1 MLGIQGS
8 EILIILLV
16 ALVVLGPRRLPEMAR
31 KLGRWSVELRR
42 AARDLRTGLE
52 AEVGDLRTI
61 RDEIETPV
69 REVRDDLRQVGR
81 EIDEAGDARRLP
93 WVGPQPET
101 GPTADDALS
110 DLDEIEG
117 DGTAKD
123 GQ

>member
-16 ALVVLGPRRLPEMAR
+16 ALVVLGPRRLPEIAR
-31 KLGRWSVELRR
+31 KLGRWSVELRQ

-81 EIDEAGDARRLP
+81 EIDEAGDVRRLP

-101 GPTADDALS
+101 GPTADDALA

-117 DGTAKD
+117 DGTERD

>member
-1 MLGIQGS
+1 M
-8 EILIILLV
+8 
-16 ALVVLGPRRLPEMAR
+16 
-31 KLGRWSVELRR
+31 
-42 AARDLRTGLE
+42 
-52 AEVGDLRTI
+52 GDLRTI

-81 EIDEAGDARRLP
+81 EIDEAGDVRRLP

-101 GPTADDALS
+101 GPTADDALA

-117 DGTAKD
+117 DGTERD